1 MRGSALSGEEI
12 DEANRRSFW
21 GRGAS
26 FLPSVFAALLL
37 AAEPAAAQTVWTAP
51 EGLSYAMLPAPQ
63 QGTPVT
69 GGVMLCDQQVWTL
82 SLATEPGAEIA
93 DADGTATLIA
103 LGQRFTVQ
111 SSRGNSSIDLI
122 VPYDALEPM
131 KASSRLQIELGG
143 DNEPI
148 RFALTGS
155 RRAITAVEQNCS
167 ARQLPTENL
176 IELEAASVYLELG
189 RRLRAEDIR
198 DFIISTNQLAEL
210 EVAMI
215 EIEGNRRLFFVEIC
229 GSSWYYGVSG
239 CNIAGF
245 AHFSAAGSNPSEID
259 LEGWE
264 PVFESEGVHVYRE
277 PGQSNDGWPNLVTI
291 PLKPGFPDKLWTW
304 TGQRYAVEGTV
315 QAELRTAQ
323 D

>member
-1 MRGSALSGEEI
+1 MSGEEFT
-12 DEANRRSFW
+12 ELNRGSFW

-26 FLPSVFAALLL
+26 LLPSILAALLV

-51 EGLSYAMLPAPQ
+51 EGQSYAMLPEPQ
-63 QGTPVT
+63 KGTPVT
-69 GGVMLCDQQVWTL
+69 GGVMLCNQQVWTL
-82 SLATEPGAEIA
+82 SLATEPGAEIEG
-93 DADGTATLIA
+93 ADGTATLIA

-111 SSRGNSSIDLI
+111 SSRGDSSIDLI

-131 KASSRLQIELGG
+131 KASSRLQIEFGA
-143 DNEPI
+143 DNPPV
-148 RFALTGS
+148 RFSLAGS

-167 ARQLPTENL
+167 PRQLPTENL
-176 IELEAASVYLELG
+176 IELETASVFLELG

-210 EVAMI
+210 QVAML
-215 EIEGNRRLFFVEIC
+215 ELEGDRRLFFVEIC

-239 CNIAGF
+239 CNISGF
-245 AHFSAAGSNPSEID
+245 ARFSAGASDPAELD
-259 LEGWE
+259 LDGWE
-264 PVFESEGVHVYRE
+264 PVFESEGVHLYRE

-304 TGQRYAVEGTV
+304 TGQRYAVEGTI
-315 QAELRTAQ
+315 QAELRTGQ

>member
-1 MRGSALSGEEI
+1 MSGEEI

-26 FLPSVFAALLL
+26 FLPSIFAVLLL

-51 EGLSYAMLPAPQ
+51 EGQSYAMLPAPQ
-63 QGTPVT
+63 QGTAVT

-189 RRLRAEDIR
+189 RRLRADDIR

-245 AHFSAAGSNPSEID
+245 AHFSATGSNPSEID

-277 PGQSNDGWPNLVTI
+277 PGQSSDGWPNLVTI

-304 TGQRYAVEGTV
+304 TGQRYAVEGTI

>member
-1 MRGSALSGEEI
+1 M
-12 DEANRRSFW
+12 
-21 GRGAS
+21 
-26 FLPSVFAALLL
+26 

-51 EGLSYAMLPAPQ
+51 EGQSYAMLPAPQ
-63 QGTPVT
+63 QGTAVT

-189 RRLRAEDIR
+189 RRLRADDIR

-245 AHFSAAGSNPSEID
+245 AHFSATGSNPSEID

-277 PGQSNDGWPNLVTI
+277 PGQSSDGWPNLVTI

-304 TGQRYAVEGTV
+304 TGQRYAVEGTI

>member
-12 DEANRRSFW
+12 DEANRRSIW

-51 EGLSYAMLPAPQ
+51 EGQSYAMLPAPQ
-63 QGTPVT
+63 KGTPVT

-189 RRLRAEDIR
+189 RRLRADDIR

-245 AHFSAAGSNPSEID
+245 AHFSAGGSNPSEID

-304 TGQRYAVEGTV
+304 TGQRYAVEGTI

>member
-1 MRGSALSGEEI
+1 MSGEEI
-12 DEANRRSFW
+12 TELNRRSFW

-26 FLPSVFAALLL
+26 LLPSILAALLL
-37 AAEPAAAQTVWTAP
+37 AAEPATAQTVWTAP
-51 EGLSYAMLPAPQ
+51 EGQSYAMLPAPQ
-63 QGTPVT
+63 KGTPVT
-69 GGVMLCDQQVWTL
+69 GGVMLCDQQIWTL
-82 SLATEPGAEIA
+82 SLATEPGAEIEG
-93 DADGTATLIA
+93 ADGTATLIA

-111 SSRGNSSIDLI
+111 SSRSDRSIDLI

-143 DNEPI
+143 DNKPI

-167 ARQLPTENL
+167 PRQLPTENL
-176 IELEAASVYLELG
+176 IELETASVYLELG

-210 EVAMI
+210 QVAML
-215 EIEGNRRLFFVEIC
+215 ELEGDRRLFFVEIC

-239 CNIAGF
+239 CNISGF
-245 AHFSAAGSNPSEID
+245 ARFSAGASDPAELD
-259 LEGWE
+259 LDGWE
-264 PVFESEGVHVYRE
+264 PVFESEGVHLYRE

-304 TGQRYAVEGTV
+304 TGQRYAVEGTI
-315 QAELRTAQ
+315 QAELRTGQ

>member
-1 MRGSALSGEEI
+1 MSGGEI
-12 DEANRRSFW
+12 DEPNRRSFW
-21 GRGAS
+21 GLGA
-26 FLPSVFAALLL
+26 FLLPSMLTALII

-51 EGLSYAMLPAPQ
+51 EGQSYAMLPAPQ
-63 QGTPVT
+63 NGTPVT

-93 DADGTATLIA
+93 GVDGTATLIA
-103 LGQRFTVQ
+103 LGRRFTVQ

-131 KASSRLQIELGG
+131 KASSRLQIELSG
-143 DNEPI
+143 DNAPI
-148 RFALTGS
+148 RFSLTGS

-210 EVAMI
+210 EVAML
-215 EIEGNRRLFFVEIC
+215 EVEGNRRLFFVEIC

-245 AHFSAAGSNPSEID
+245 ARFSDISSDPSEID

-264 PVFESEGVHVYRE
+264 PVFESEGVHLYRE
-277 PGQSNDGWPNLVTI
+277 PGKANDGWPNLVTV

-304 TGQRYAVEGTV
+304 TGQRYAVEGTI
-315 QAELRTAQ
+315 QAELRTGQ

>member
-26 FLPSVFAALLL
+26 FLPSIFAVLLL

-51 EGLSYAMLPAPQ
+51 EGQSYAMLPAPQ
-63 QGTPVT
+63 QGTAVT

-189 RRLRAEDIR
+189 RRLRADDIR

-277 PGQSNDGWPNLVTI
+277 PGQSSDGWPNLVTI

-304 TGQRYAVEGTV
+304 TGQRYAVEGTI